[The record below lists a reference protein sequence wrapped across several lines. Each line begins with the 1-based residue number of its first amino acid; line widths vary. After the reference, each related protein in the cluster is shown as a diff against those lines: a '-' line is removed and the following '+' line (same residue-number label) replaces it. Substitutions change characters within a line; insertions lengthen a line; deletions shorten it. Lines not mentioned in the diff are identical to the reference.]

1 MKFILN
7 ITLILNMLVVKV
19 ASAQNHSVEITV
31 VNATSDKG
39 TVNFALYNEANY
51 MKKPVQGKVSKIVKG
66 ISTVV
71 FENVSPGEYAV
82 ICFHD
87 KNSNEKMD
95 FESNGMPLEDYG
107 ATNNVMNFGPPR
119 YDDAKF
125 EVADKNVSLEI
136 RF

>member
-7 ITLILNMLVVKV
+7 VTLIVTLMIFKV
-19 ASAQNHSVEITV
+19 ASAQSQSIEITV

-39 TVNFALYNEANY
+39 SVNFALYDKASY
-51 MKKPVQGKVSKIVKG
+51 MKQPIQGKTATITKG
-66 ISTVV
+66 KSTVV
-71 FENVSPGEYAV
+71 FENVSPGEYTV
-82 ICFHD
+82 ICYHD

-95 FESNGMPLEDYG
+95 FETNGMPLEDYG

>member
-1 MKFILN
+1 M
-7 ITLILNMLVVKV
+7 LILTMLVVKV

-39 TVNFALYNEANY
+39 TVNFALYNKANY
-51 MKKPVQGKVSKIVKG
+51 MKEPVQGKVSKIVKG
-66 ISTVV
+66 KSTVV

-95 FESNGMPLEDYG
+95 FEVNGMPLEDYG
-107 ATNNVMNFGPPR
+107 ATNNVMNFGPPK

>member
-7 ITLILNMLVVKV
+7 VTLVITLMIVKV
-19 ASAQNHSVEITV
+19 ASAQNQSIEITV

-39 TVNFALYNEANY
+39 TVNFALYDKASY
-51 MKKPVQGKVSKIVKG
+51 MKQPIQGKTAGITKG
-66 ISTVV
+66 KSTVV
-71 FENVSPGEYAV
+71 FENIPSGEYAV
-82 ICFHD
+82 ICYHD

-95 FESNGMPLEDYG
+95 FEANGMPMEDYG

-125 EVADKNVSLEI
+125 VVADKNVSLEI